1 MAKGVLYI
9 MTTPMDGIIKIGT
22 AETKQYKE
30 RMLHLSTNGYAK
42 C

>member
-1 MAKGVLYI
+1 

-30 RMLHLSTNGYAK
+30 RMRHLSTNGDAK